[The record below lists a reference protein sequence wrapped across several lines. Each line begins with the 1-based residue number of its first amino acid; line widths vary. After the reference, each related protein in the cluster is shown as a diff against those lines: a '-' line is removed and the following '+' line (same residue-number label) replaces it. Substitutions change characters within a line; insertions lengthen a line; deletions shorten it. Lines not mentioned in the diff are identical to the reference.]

1 MMNVLGEREKEKPC
15 EFDFTRL
22 FSSLMRIFDF
32 GFSSYFRLGL
42 DNDLYSHSIVPVGLG
57 VISYSTRLM
66 PSTSAV
72 MRAVILCRTA

>member
-1 MMNVLGEREKEKPC
+1 MMNVLGEIEKEKPC

-42 DNDLYSHSIVPVGLG
+42 DNYIIPTRKYTFNMGYIGG
-57 VISYSTRLM
+57 VLVRF
-66 PSTSAV
+66 
-72 MRAVILCRTA
+72 